1 VIEVIMAAGRFA
13 DALAVTEESVA
24 AYRILSAAD
33 PARYRPEL
41 SRALTNLAAVLWA
54 LGRHSEAEQAASDAD
69 RSK

>member
-41 SRALTNLAAVLWA
+41 SQSLDQPSGGSVGPWPTL
-54 LGRHSEAEQAASDAD
+54 
-69 RSK
+69 